1 MSVKVE
7 EFDEEHK
14 ILFGLIN
21 DFYDGIKTNP
31 NGLNISKLLVGMKAY
46 TKRHFR
52 NEESVM
58 QSYEYPDFESH
69 KKEHDSFL
77 EKMQALEGK
86 FSEGKLIVSF
96 EVTNLLKDWI
106 RLHIQGVDKQ
116 YSDFLNSKGVR

>member
-58 QSYEYPDFESH
+58 QSYEYPDFEAH

-77 EKMQALEGK
+77 EKMQAMEGK
-86 FSEGKLIVSF
+86 FAEGKLIVSF